1 MLPGVGLYDCC
12 MEEAYK
18 GGLTVISKYGLG
30 RRLQGL
36 SGVGIV
42 CVLKNILELCAL
54 FLAAS
59 LGGLKTGMESFAA
72 KSTLP
77 KSLGLFVFL
86 STF

>member
-1 MLPGVGLYDCC
+1 

-18 GGLTVISKYGLG
+18 GGLNVISKYGLG

-42 CVLKNILELCAL
+42 FVSENMLELYAP

-59 LGGLKTGMESFAA
+59 LGGSKTRMESSTA
-72 KSTLP
+72 KDTPSQIHGALYAP
-77 KSLGLFVFL
+77 FHLL
-86 STF
+86 S